1 MVLVSRGATVA
12 MSLLKSLVS
21 NIEKENVLEEKKTRQ
36 LRTNPSSV
44 DFNVRFPV
52 AQKDCS
58 NEELQKRLAQT
69 CRDIGDIQKSS
80 TNVQASMTGWY
91 MHETDSDFMEVC
103 RMAMDFAYEN
113 SPRQGV
119 PFMPYDCWGAIYS
132 KGNYTKTHEHWP
144 HIWSWVYNVE
154 CCESCAPLMFNDS
167 SHSVSPKNGNMVL
180 FPGWIRHS
188 VPEQQCDHDRI
199 ILAGNLGM
207 NPWQLILGME
217 KRNASGISEEFKN
230 MAEWL
235 Y

>member
-1 MVLVSRGATVA
+1 
-12 MSLLKSLVS
+12 MSSLKSLVY
-21 NIEKENVLEEKKTRQ
+21 NIEKEDVLEKKKLTQ
-36 LRTNPSSV
+36 LRTNPSSI
-44 DFNVRFPV
+44 DFDVKFPV
-52 AQKDCS
+52 VQKNYS
-58 NEELQKRLAQT
+58 NKDLQHRLAQT
-69 CRDIGDIQKSS
+69 CRNIGDVQKSS

-144 HIWSWVYNVE
+144 QIWSWVYNVE
-154 CCESCAPLMFNDS
+154 CCEQCAPLIFNDAPQGA
-167 SHSVSPKNGNMVL
+167 HYVYPKSGNMIL

-188 VPEQQCDHDRI
+188 VPEHQCDHDRI

-217 KRNASGISEEFKN
+217 NRNASGISEEFKN

>member
-1 MVLVSRGATVA
+1 
-12 MSLLKSLVS
+12 
-21 NIEKENVLEEKKTRQ
+21 
-36 LRTNPSSV
+36 
-44 DFNVRFPV
+44 
-52 AQKDCS
+52 
-58 NEELQKRLAQT
+58 
-69 CRDIGDIQKSS
+69 
-80 TNVQASMTGWY
+80 
-91 MHETDSDFMEVC
+91 MHETNPDFMEVC
-103 RMAMDFAYEN
+103 RMATDLAYEH

-144 HIWSWVYNVE
+144 QIWSWVYNVE
-154 CCESCAPLMFNDS
+154 CCPDCSPLVFDDRS
-167 SHSVSPKNGNMVL
+167 TSLKRKSIYPHSGKMIL

-207 NPWQLILGME
+207 NPWQLVLGME

>member
-1 MVLVSRGATVA
+1 MVSRGTTNT
-12 MSLLKSLVS
+12 MSSLKSIVS
-21 NIEKENVLEEKKTRQ
+21 NIEKEKALEEKKLRQ
-36 LRTNPSSV
+36 LRTNIHSQSFRV
-44 DFNVRFPV
+44 KYPV
-52 AQKDCS
+52 VQKDCS

-69 CRDIGDIQKSS
+69 CRDIGDVQRSS

-91 MHETDSDFMEVC
+91 MHETNPDFMEVC
-103 RMAMDFAYEN
+103 RMAIELAYDN

-119 PFMPYDCWGAIYS
+119 PLMPYDCWGAIYS

-144 HIWSWVYNVE
+144 QIWSWVYNVE
-154 CCESCAPLMFNDS
+154 CCINCAPLIFNDS
-167 SHSVSPKNGNMVL
+167 SHSTLTKSGSMIL

-188 VPEQQCDHDRI
+188 VPEHQCDHDRI

>member
-1 MVLVSRGATVA
+1 
-12 MSLLKSLVS
+12 MSSLKSLVS

-80 TNVQASMTGWY
+80 TNVQASMTGWH

-103 RMAMDFAYEN
+103 RMATDLAYEH
-113 SPRQGV
+113 SPTQGI
-119 PFMPYDCWGAIYS
+119 PLMPYDCWGAIYN

-144 HIWSWVYNVE
+144 HVWSWVYNVE
-154 CCESCAPLMFNDS
+154 SCEKCSPLAFIDSPLPSDS
-167 SHSVSPKNGNMVL
+167 SHIRGIVPKSGNLIL
-180 FPGWIRHS
+180 FPGWVRHF
-188 VPEQQCDHDRI
+188 VPEQECDHDRI
-199 ILAGNLGM
+199 ILAGNLSI
-207 NPWQLILGME
+207 NPWQPILDLE
-217 KRNASGISEEFKN
+217 KRNVSGISEEFKN

-235 Y
+235 F

>member
-1 MVLVSRGATVA
+1 
-12 MSLLKSLVS
+12 MSLLKSVVS

-36 LRTNPSSV
+36 LRTNPSSI

-52 AQKDCS
+52 TQKDFS
-58 NEELQKRLAQT
+58 NKELQKRLAET
-69 CRDIGDIQKSS
+69 CRNIGDVQKSS

-144 HIWSWVYNVE
+144 QIWSWVYNVE
-154 CCESCAPLMFNDS
+154 CCEKCSPLVFNDAPQGA
-167 SHSVSPKNGNMVL
+167 HYVYPKGGNMIL

-188 VPEQQCDHDRI
+188 VPEHQCDHDRI

-207 NPWQLILGME
+207 IPWQLILGME
-217 KRNASGISEEFKN
+217 NRNASGISEEFKN